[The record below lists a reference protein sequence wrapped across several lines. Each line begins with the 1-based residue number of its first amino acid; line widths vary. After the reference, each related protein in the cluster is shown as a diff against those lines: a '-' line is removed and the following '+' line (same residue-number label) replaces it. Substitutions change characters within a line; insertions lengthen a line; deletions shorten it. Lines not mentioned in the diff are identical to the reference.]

1 VLAARRARTDKLAFD
16 ALQVTAQLPGIRVAR
31 LLHLRGN
38 WSINTWVRWLCGAA
52 SICFAVP
59 EKRFVMGEASVR
71 GLTVRKTKPYSEALD
86 RIMDEAAK
94 FQAQLAR
101 KRPPMITSGGEKGL
115 GHDG

>member
-1 VLAARRARTDKLAFD
+1 LAARRARTDKLAFD

-38 WSINTWVRWLCGAA
+38 LVDQYLGTLALRSSLNLLRSTRK
-52 SICFAVP
+52 AVCH
-59 EKRFVMGEASVR
+59 GEASVR